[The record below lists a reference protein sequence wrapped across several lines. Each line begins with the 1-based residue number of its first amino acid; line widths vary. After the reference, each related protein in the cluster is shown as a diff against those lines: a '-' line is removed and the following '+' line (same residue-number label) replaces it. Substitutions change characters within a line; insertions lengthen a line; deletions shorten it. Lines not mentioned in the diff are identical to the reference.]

1 MRMKKLIISILSL
14 LMIASSSGC
23 SQQPQENP
31 EMIKAF
37 DQFIE
42 KDFIETMESDY
53 TTMHVYLENPQ
64 EYGIDTSK
72 VEVSLGSYPDK
83 ISEQDRADFQE
94 TIDEFKQ
101 FKRDELTP
109 SQQETYDIC
118 KYMIEISKASMD
130 EKYDYYQNLFSSM
143 GGIHYQIPV
152 LFSDYAL
159 RNEQDVKDIIILVKD
174 VKPYLEACLNY
185 TKAQAEKGLL
195 MLDFEEIISYCET
208 LLANRNQ
215 SSILLSLYNSI
226 DALQLEKGNTYK
238 QELLNAFETSF
249 FPAYENIITVFKDLQ
264 QNAKNNEKGLCAFPN
279 GKAYYEIILKQNTGG
294 DKSIKELKKM
304 LNDAYEQAISDMQQ
318 AVFKD
323 YAAALDFIEN
333 GILPETD
340 FDNYEQILKANQKM
354 MQTEFPKVENLQ
366 YNIRDISKDIAS
378 DSGIAAYFNIPPI
391 DHSGKKELRVNPN
404 GADLKSLSTFQT
416 VSHEGF
422 PGHMY
427 QYAYMYENLDSP
439 WRKTIANCNAYSE
452 GYAVYAQYEA
462 YDYLEDMN
470 QTILE
475 INKANEIASYC
486 IIMLSD
492 IGIHYEGWDLAQF
505 QQFLT
510 SMGFT
515 LSEDDAKTQYKQLWN
530 NPAAFQSYYVGYL
543 EIMELK
549 EKAQNTLKDQFDE
562 LKFHEALLSS
572 GSAPFKVVE
581 DNIND
586 YINQYK

>member
-1 MRMKKLIISILSL
+1 MKKLIISILSL
-14 LMIASSSGC
+14 LIIASSTGC

-53 TTMHVYLENPQ
+53 TTKHIYLENPQ
-64 EYGIDTSK
+64 DYGVDSSK
-72 VEVSLGSYPDK
+72 VEVSLGSHPDK
-83 ISEQDRADFQE
+83 ISEEEREEFQE
-94 TIDEFKQ
+94 TVDEFNQ
-101 FKRDELTP
+101 FHRDELTP

-130 EKYDYYQNLFSSM
+130 QKYDYYRNLFASM

-159 RNEQDVKDIIILVKD
+159 RNEQDVKDVILLVKD
-174 VKPYLEACLNY
+174 VKPYLDACLNY
-185 TKAQAEKGLL
+185 TKTQAEKGLL

-208 LLANRNQ
+208 LLSNRNQ
-215 SSILLSLYNSI
+215 SSILYNLYDSI
-226 DALQLEKGNTYK
+226 DALKLGNGNTYK
-238 QELLNAFETSF
+238 QELLNAFEESF

-264 QNAKNNEKGLCAFPN
+264 QNATNNEKGLCAFPN
-279 GKAYYEIILKQNTGG
+279 GKSYYEIILKQNTGG
-294 DKSIKELKKM
+294 NKSVKELKKM
-304 LNDAYEQAISDMQQ
+304 LNDAYQQAVSDMQK

-323 YAAALDFIEN
+323 YEAALDFIEN
-333 GILPETD
+333 GNLPETK
-340 FDNYEQILKANQKM
+340 FDSYQAILEANHKM
-354 MQTEFPKVENLQ
+354 MQSEFPKVDNLQ

-439 WRKTIANCNAYSE
+439 WRKAIANCNAYSE

-462 YDYLEDMN
+462 YDYLQNMN
-470 QTILE
+470 ETILE
-475 INKANEIASYC
+475 ISKANEIASYC

-492 IGIHYEGWDLAQF
+492 IGIHYEGWDFTQF
-505 QQFLT
+505 HQYLT
-510 SMGFT
+510 SMGFA
-515 LSEDDAKTQYKQLWN
+515 LPEEDAKTQYKQLWN
-530 NPAAFQSYYVGYL
+530 NPGAFQSYYVGYL
-543 EIMELK
+543 EIINLKEQAQNELK
-549 EKAQNTLKDQFDE
+549 NKFDE

-572 GSAPFKVVE
+572 GSAPFNVVK
-581 DNIND
+581 DNIEE
-586 YINQYK
+586 YIESSK